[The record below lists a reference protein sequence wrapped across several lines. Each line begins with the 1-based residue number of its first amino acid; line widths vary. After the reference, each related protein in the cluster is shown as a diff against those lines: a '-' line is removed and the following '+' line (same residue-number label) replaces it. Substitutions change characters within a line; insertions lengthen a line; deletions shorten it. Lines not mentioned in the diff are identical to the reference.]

1 MMRVGPATHRV
12 IKAHDSDDEEEDFG
26 GLLCHGE
33 VSHAPPPALYGG
45 NGGPGG
51 SAHPR
56 VTAYADA
63 GHFKVGEAVGRCA
76 VHKQGCC
83 GACADLCCSL
93 TVYCAPR
100 KCQECS
106 PWGWGAANGTALQ
119 LPLLVFCLRLLRCLS
134 VCAHR

>member
-1 MMRVGPATHRV
+1 MCEPSSSSTTRDFLSSSLAVMRVGPATHRV

-63 GHFKVGEAVGRCA
+63 GHFKVGRQRGTPA
-76 VHKQGCC
+76 VHRAVAGPVW
-83 GACADLCCSL
+83 
-93 TVYCAPR
+93 TYVAP
-100 KCQECS
+100 
-106 PWGWGAANGTALQ
+106 
-119 LPLLVFCLRLLRCLS
+119 
-134 VCAHR
+134 